1 MTLEMYR
8 GKAAGFNKLP
18 FYLQIKTLQEQ
29 PHLLQICADHNWWVV
44 KVRDKEIQEQLEEL
58 GEEFS
63 FRNKEWESDEMNTL
77 VNLLGLDIGD
87 A

>member
-8 GKAAGFNKLP
+8 GLAANFNKLP
-18 FYLQIKTLQEQ
+18 FYLQIKTLQEKT
-29 PHLLQICADHNWWVV
+29 HILQLCADHNWWVV

-58 GEEFS
+58 DEVFS
-63 FRNKEWESDEMNTL
+63 FKNQEWGSDEMDTL
-77 VNLLGLDIGD
+77 AALLGFDIGD